1 MKSFIF
7 ISRLASLIF
16 ACVFSISTANISTAF
31 AQEIP
36 AAQVSAAPEKPFLRP
51 EVSVSLGVNY
61 YWSRTSFGGATTFG
75 VLFPFNLYV
84 GLELSGFYSDASYIT
99 RWDQDA
105 QQTQYIRYKQDHTHI
120 ALLGQLGYDIELGS
134 AFTIR
139 PYLMFGRN
147 VRYYGAFDRIVLS
160 SNSWIEPTPAQIYTD
175 LELTPG
181 LLASYHINE
190 KLRLGINLRTN
201 VSALLTLQY
210 RL

>member
-84 GLELSGFYSDASYIT
+84 GLELSGFYSGDFHYTI
-99 RWDQDA
+99 WDQDA
-105 QQTQYIRYKQDHTHI
+105 QQTKYIPIKDDYTHVT
-120 ALLGQLGYDIELGS
+120 LLGQLGYDIELGS
-134 AFTIR
+134 AFTLR

-147 VRYYGAFDRIVLS
+147 VRYYSGFDRVVLS
-160 SNSWIEPTPAQIYTD
+160 PTSWIKAEAQLYSD
-175 LELTPG
+175 LELSPG
-181 LLASYHINE
+181 LLASYHLTE
-190 KLRLGINLRTN
+190 TLRLGINLRTN